1 MKQFK
6 NPNRPLCTL
15 LLHILILFT
24 YHFWQA
30 HLRDENRAIFHAS
43 SLHAPR
49 KKDKLVWLS
58 STTAMYHY
66 VLLLKI
72 LDVLLPFWRQKLSMF
87 LNWNLAHIG
96 GSCHKKIVLL
106 ILHSSSCW
114 DSRTQSIVYNSYQ
127 KFASQISMFHA
138 NKRIKFNFK
147 MSARVCCP

>member
-49 KKDKLVWLS
+49 KKEINLCDCPVPLTLPR
-58 STTAMYHY
+58 
-66 VLLLKI
+66 KI
-72 LDVLLPFWRQKLSMF
+72 LLCPI
-87 LNWNLAHIG
+87 NWG
-96 GSCHKKIVLL
+96 
-106 ILHSSSCW
+106 
-114 DSRTQSIVYNSYQ
+114 T
-127 KFASQISMFHA
+127 
-138 NKRIKFNFK
+138 
-147 MSARVCCP
+147 

>member
-49 KKDKLVWLS
+49 KKEINLCDCPVPLCKDPCCS
-58 STTAMYHY
+58 AP
-66 VLLLKI
+66 VLGTKIVNVFQLKI
-72 LDVLLPFWRQKLSMF
+72 SSPKKVALLPPK
-87 LNWNLAHIG
+87 N
-96 GSCHKKIVLL
+96 
-106 ILHSSSCW
+106 LHSSSC
-114 DSRTQSIVYNSYQ
+114 
-127 KFASQISMFHA
+127 
-138 NKRIKFNFK
+138 
-147 MSARVCCP
+147 